1 MYSEY
6 VPTNERPVITALIQA
21 ILDLGYSISVSDG
34 EETVIENSTNHAE
47 IRSELGGTG
56 EDLINFDSGYFYL
69 IYNNGSEDDPMV
81 VIADYS
87 ANDICDTIWNKLN
100 EKLGEAVIEVIVTLR
115 DSEEVI
121 REILP
126 NIAQAKGYIKEQL
139 KWENTARVVC
149 ASLEIDEAGDFVTVA
164 EAETATEMIWRT
176 NMTQQY
182 QVAHFTKP
190 FVERLSVT
198 DCTCEYDFFDA
209 EDDALHFIGELLSRG
224 IPAIGVTVLDDD
236 TGAAIDTL
244 DWRDILACSD
254 FILSGAEEDIN
265 DD

>member
-1 MYSEY
+1 
-6 VPTNERPVITALIQA
+6 
-21 ILDLGYSISVSDG
+21 
-34 EETVIENSTNHAE
+34 
-47 IRSELGGTG
+47 
-56 EDLINFDSGYFYL
+56 
-69 IYNNGSEDDPMV
+69 
-81 VIADYS
+81 
-87 ANDICDTIWNKLN
+87 
-100 EKLGEAVIEVIVTLR
+100 
-115 DSEEVI
+115 
-121 REILP
+121 
-126 NIAQAKGYIKEQL
+126 
-139 KWENTARVVC
+139 
-149 ASLEIDEAGDFVTVA
+149 VA

-209 EDDALHFIGELLSRG
+209 EDDALHFVGELLSRG